1 MTRKRFIKLLMS
13 HGISRNKAVEIAAD
27 YNSRNVPYERA
38 YSRIASSRG
47 IISAFRNSGK
57 QFKAAG
63 AAFGSLSYAMHSA
76 VSTITNGTGR
86 C

>member
-27 YNSRNVPYERA
+27 YNSRNVPYEIA
-38 YSRIASSRG
+38 YKKLIFVRLAYKIKR
-47 IISAFRNSGK
+47 SAI
-57 QFKAAG
+57 G
-63 AAFGSLSYAMHSA
+63 ALRYLRYLA
-76 VSTITNGTGR
+76 TGR